1 MTEQKSQTA
10 TRPLIK
16 KLCEVMSTVQYI
28 QKLGYNEFHKY
39 HYATEADVSEAI
51 RKELAD
57 RKVFLLPSIEEVLQ
71 RVITT
76 KKGNEET
83 VTKTR
88 IKFTFLDAEN
98 GDSLEFVMEG
108 EGQDP
113 GDKGIYKAIT
123 GTTKYALMK
132 AFLIPTGDDPEGD
145 KGNGEHSAGRVPSHP
160 TEEVDPTTSEES
172 LAYPDIALPPPG
184 TKGINDVRAMLG
196 HAQTLGWTE
205 QQIMD
210 WVEKRTK
217 KAPCELNMVQA
228 KALKDAIKKE
238 KKEVTADAG

>member
-1 MTEQKSQTA
+1 
-10 TRPLIK
+10 
-16 KLCEVMSTVQYI
+16 MSAVQYI
-28 QKLGYNEFHKY
+28 QKLGYNEFHHY

-51 RKELAD
+51 RKELAE
-57 RKVFLLPSIEEVLQ
+57 RKVFLLPSVEEVTQ
-71 RVITT
+71 RNVTT

-145 KGNGEHSAGRVPSHP
+145 KGVDERSADRVSPRSIV
-160 TEEVDPTTSEES
+160 EEDRSEVDPTSGNDIPG
-172 LAYPDIALPPPG
+172 YPRLNVVIASM
-184 TKGINDVRAMLG
+184 KGKKGVRELRQIAA
-196 HAQTLGWTE
+196 HAQVEGWNE
-205 QQIMD
+205 DQLFI
-210 WVEKRTK
+210 WAEENGVKFGNSEKYNEIVRLRDLIKMQRTG
-217 KAPCELNMVQA
+217 AS
-228 KALKDAIKKE
+228 
-238 KKEVTADAG
+238 G

>member
-1 MTEQKSQTA
+1 MNDRVDTQTA
-10 TRPLIK
+10 TRPLIE
-16 KLCEVMSTVQYI
+16 KLCEIMSTVQYI

-39 HYATEADVSEAI
+39 HYATEADISEAI

-57 RKVFLLPSIEEVLQ
+57 RKVFLLPSVEEVSQ
-71 RVITT
+71 RTITT

-88 IKFTFLDAEN
+88 IKFAFLDAEN

-145 KGNGEHSAGRVPSHP
+145 KSNDEHSAGHVPP
-160 TEEVDPTTSEES
+160 QPAEEVHPSTAEEIS
-172 LAYPDIALPPPG
+172 PYPNIALPPLDTEG
-184 TKGINDVRAMLG
+184 VNDVKAMLD
-196 HAQTLGWTE
+196 HAQVLGWSE
-205 QQIMD
+205 DEVMD

-217 KAPCELNMVQA
+217 KAPCELNMAQA
-228 KALKDAIKKE
+228 KGLLDAIKKE
-238 KKEVTADAG
+238 KKA

>member
-1 MTEQKSQTA
+1 MTEQKSQTG
-10 TRPLIK
+10 TRPLIE

-28 QKLGYNEFHKY
+28 QKLGYNSFHKY

-51 RKELAD
+51 RKELTD
-57 RKVFLLPSIEEVLQ
+57 RKIFLLPSVEEVSQ
-71 RVITT
+71 RIITT
-76 KKGNEET
+76 REGNEQT

-98 GDSLEFVMEG
+98 DDSLEFVMEG

-145 KGNGEHSAGRVPSHP
+145 KGVDEHSVGRVLLHL
-160 TEEVDPTTSEES
+160 TEEADLTTGEEIS
-172 LAYPDIALPPPG
+172 PYPNIVLPPLD
-184 TKGINDVRAMLG
+184 TEGINDVEAMFD
-196 HAQTLGWTE
+196 HAQVLGMSE
-205 QQIMD
+205 DEVMD
-210 WVEKRTK
+210 WVEKRTG
-217 KAPCELNMVQA
+217 KAPCELNETQA
-228 KALKDAIKKE
+228 GALLDAIKKE
-238 KKEVTADAG
+238 KK